1 MASVANPKQLEDKL
15 SDQESLRD
23 FFWDS
28 IVLYAAFGIIGIA
41 AVNTIIQFVQNVT
54 LACNIPD
61 SANVSADFINKYC
74 YGQTS
79 YIRYITSFNVVIGT
93 LIAGP
98 HYLWLNLTASKL
110 AFFVALSRKMNP
122 TPNPKTGSWSEE
134 NNVIVEQIENF
145 YRYRCSVLVAYFVK
159 VITQLLVTALG
170 LLLAIL
176 IFNDA
181 NENFYCPRT
190 FNSSTIP
197 NFWPLNHRVECTFIA
212 IELLTITRWIDVAF
226 LAIIALG
233 LIFGSVN
240 CLLFSKTIDE
250 STEIAKFFLQSTL
263 PRHFYAPDLLKSFT
277 LIKSDLDFLITEL
290 FRGHGDL
297 GVCFWRILRHRRKK
311 DLEFKEIAMV
321 SIHREKA
328 TDGSKQKNAWLQ
340 KHAVLCIYLLAYQ
353 A

>member
-1 MASVANPKQLEDKL
+1 MRS
-15 SDQESLRD
+15 
-23 FFWDS
+23 FFWDG
-28 IVLYAAFGIIGIA
+28 IVLYAAFGIIGLA
-41 AVNTIIQFVQNVT
+41 AVNTVIQFVQNVT
-54 LACNIPD
+54 LACNTPD
-61 SANVSADFINKYC
+61 TANVSAEYINKYC
-74 YGQTS
+74 YGEIS
-79 YIRYITSFNVVIGT
+79 YIRYITTFNIAIGT
-93 LIAGP
+93 LIAAP
-98 HYLWLNLTASKL
+98 HYLWLNLTADKL
-110 AFFVALSRKMNP
+110 AFFVALSTKMNP
-122 TPNPKTGSWSEE
+122 TPNPETGSWNEE

-145 YRYRCSVLVAYFVK
+145 YRYRRSVLVAYFVK
-159 VITQLLVTALG
+159 LIAQLLVTAVG
-170 LLLAIL
+170 LLLTIL

-190 FNSSTIP
+190 FNGSTIQ
-197 NFWPLNHRVECTFIA
+197 NFWPLNHRVECTFVA
-212 IELLTITRWIDVAF
+212 LELLTVIRWTDVAF

-263 PRHFYAPDLLKSFT
+263 PREFYASDLLTSLT

-311 DLEFKEIAMV
+311 DLEFREIAMV

-328 TDGSKQKNAWLQ
+328 TDGVSRTMHGSRSISQNCASS
-340 KHAVLCIYLLAYQ
+340 Y
-353 A
+353 